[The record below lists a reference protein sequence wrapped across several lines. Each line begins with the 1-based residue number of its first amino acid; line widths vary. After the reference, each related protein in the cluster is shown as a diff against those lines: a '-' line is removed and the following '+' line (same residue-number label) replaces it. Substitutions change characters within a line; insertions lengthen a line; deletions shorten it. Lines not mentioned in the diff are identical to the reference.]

1 MNSQPL
7 VQIENLTHSYDG
19 RPALRGVGFSV
30 YAGEIFGILGP
41 NGGGKTTLFRILAT
55 LFQAGGGRALVAG
68 FDVAQQPQQVR
79 SRLGVVFQSP
89 SVDGKLT
96 VAENLQHQGR
106 LYGLHGALL
115 EQRLTGLLQR
125 FGLQERR
132 HELVE
137 NLSGGLRRRVELAKG
152 LLHHPAILLLD
163 EPSTGL
169 DPGARKDL
177 WDLLRS
183 LQNGESVT
191 ALLTT
196 HLLEEAEKCDRLA
209 ILDAGRLIALGTPEE
224 LKARIGGDVI
234 MLNSAQPELLR
245 QRCRELFQIEATLV
259 DGRLRLERAHGHEF
273 VPKLIEAFPG
283 MITSLTIGKPTLEDV
298 FIKETG
304 HQFWDGA
311 TAQRG

>member
-7 VQIENLTHSYDG
+7 VQIENLTHSYNG
-19 RPALRGVGFSV
+19 RPALREVGFSV
-30 YAGEIFGILGP
+30 AAGEIFGILGP
-41 NGGGKTTLFRILAT
+41 NGSGKSTLFRILAT
-55 LFQAGGGRALVAG
+55 LFQADGGRAAVAG
-68 FDVAQQPQQVR
+68 FDVIQQPQQVR
-79 SRLGVVFQSP
+79 RRLGVVFQSP
-89 SVDGKLT
+89 SVDAKLT
-96 VAENLQHQGR
+96 VAENLLYQGW
-106 LYGLHGALL
+106 LHGLHGTLL
-115 EQRLTGLLQR
+115 QQRLTALLQR

-152 LLHHPAILLLD
+152 LLHQPAILLLD

-183 LQNGESVT
+183 LQAGEGVT
-191 ALLTT
+191 VLLTT

-209 ILDAGRLIALGTPEE
+209 ILDTGRLIALGTPNE
-224 LKARIGGDVI
+224 LKSRIGGDVI
-234 MLNSAQPELLR
+234 MLKSTQPELLR

-259 DGRLRLERAHGHEF
+259 DGMVRLERANGHEF

-304 HQFWDGA
+304 HQFWQGVPADGN
-311 TAQRG
+311 

>member
-1 MNSQPL
+1 MNSRPL
-7 VQIENLTHSYDG
+7 VEIENLTHSYNG

-30 YAGEIFGILGP
+30 SAGEIFGILGP

-55 LFQAGGGRALVAG
+55 LLQADGGHARVGG
-68 FDVAQQPQQVR
+68 CDVAQQPQQVR
-79 SRLGVVFQSP
+79 RLLGVVFQSP

-106 LYGLHGALL
+106 LHGLHRALL
-115 EQRLTGLLQR
+115 EQRLTALLQR

-132 HELVE
+132 RELVE
-137 NLSGGLRRRVELAKG
+137 NLSGGLRRRVELAKS
-152 LLHHPAILLLD
+152 LLHQPALLLLD

-169 DPGARKDL
+169 DPGARREL
-177 WDLLRS
+177 WDLLRH
-183 LQNGESVT
+183 LQISEGVT
-191 ALLTT
+191 VLLTT

-209 ILDAGRLIALGTPEE
+209 ILDAGRLVALGTPEE

-234 MLNSAQPELLR
+234 MLDSPQPELLR
-245 QRCRELFQIEATLV
+245 MRCRELFQIEATVV
-259 DGRLRLERAHGHEF
+259 DGRLRLERDRGHEF

-283 MITSLTIGKPTLEDV
+283 RITSLTIGKPTLEDV

-304 HQFWDGA
+304 HQFWRDKA
-311 TAQRG
+311 AERG

>member
-55 LFQAGGGRALVAG
+55 LFRAGGGRALVAG

-132 HELVE
+132 HELVA

-152 LLHHPAILLLD
+152 LLHQPAILLLD

-183 LQNGESVT
+183 LQNGEGVT

-245 QRCRELFQIEATLV
+245 QRIRELFQIEATLV

>member
-19 RPALRGVGFSV
+19 RAALRGVGFSV

-55 LFQAGGGRALVAG
+55 LFRAGGGRALVAG

-152 LLHHPAILLLD
+152 LLHQPAILLLD

-183 LQNGESVT
+183 LQNGEGVT

-245 QRCRELFQIEATLV
+245 QRIRELFQIEATLV
-259 DGRLRLERAHGHEF
+259 DGRLRLERAHGHAF